1 MLMLIIVRYTCS
13 TMYSHMYVPFSLAGH
28 KTGLIEE
35 P

>member
-1 MLMLIIVRYTCS
+1 MLIIVRYTCS
-13 TMYSHMYVPFSLAGH
+13 TMYSHMYVPFSPAGH